1 VTTSAAL
8 AAALAGLTL
17 GLSLIVA
24 IGAQNAFVLRQG
36 IRREHVLAIVA
47 ICALSDIVLIGLSIA
62 GTGVV
67 IDAVPWLLVIVR
79 IGGALFLAAY
89 GVLAARRALR
99 RQTEGLT
106 VDAAPD
112 AASRR
117 RSLLA
122 AVATCLAVTWLNPHV
137 YLDMTIV
144 GSLANS
150 HGDARWFFGLGIGVG
165 SVLWFTTLGFGA
177 RALAPVFARPLAW
190 RILDG
195 AIALVMLTL
204 AVLVAL
210 PLFVSA
216 P

>member
-1 VTTSAAL
+1 MTTSAAL

-99 RQTEGLT
+99 RQTEVLA

-150 HGDARWFFGLGIGVG
+150 HGDARWFFGLGIAAG

-210 PLFVSA
+210 PLFV
-216 P
+216 

>member
-1 VTTSAAL
+1 MTTSAAL

-99 RQTEGLT
+99 RQTEVLA